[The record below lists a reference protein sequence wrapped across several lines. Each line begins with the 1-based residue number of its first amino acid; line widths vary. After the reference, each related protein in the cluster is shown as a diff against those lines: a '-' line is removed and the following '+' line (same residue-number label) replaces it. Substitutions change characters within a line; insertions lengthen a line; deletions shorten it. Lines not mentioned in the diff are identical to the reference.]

1 MQALVVLLVAHP
13 PLAVLDAQV
22 HGEIEMPDAPD
33 VRPVR
38 EILLDQQVRPCAVGG
53 PGAPVLGAGRDIE
66 RQRSVRRSDDPLP
79 FVGIRDASVRLP
91 DRRSASQIVQAGPLG
106 HLPGRV
112 FRSCVRNGSCPCWSF
127 RIRRCFAR
135 SRAKAARSPCP
146 FGTAGRPAL
155 LSLSFFFRSFRGR
168 AGRIPV
174 RCRLPPSGRKRPL
187 WRPITFCFGSSSSC
201 VVRVGSGVLLALA
214 YKVESEKKQHGKYS
228 DSVRNIRSADSC
240 FSSRR
245 FFCLS

>member
-38 EILLDQQVRPCAVGG
+38 EILLDQQVRPCAVGRSG
-53 PGAPVLGAGRDIE
+53 GSGTRAGRDVE
-66 RQRSVRRSDDPLP
+66 RQRSVRRADDPLP
-79 FVGIRDASVRLP
+79 FVGIRDASVRLRTGGVPP
-91 DRRSASQIVQAGPLG
+91 DRTGWPIGPFAR
-106 HLPGRV
+106 RV

-146 FGTAGRPAL
+146 FGSAGRPAL

-214 YKVESEKKQHGKYS
+214 YKVESEKKQHGKYN